1 MTHVL
6 TLIADPAKS
15 DLKDSIVAAVRD
27 ALLRSRGHVG
37 KLDWLAPGIACDLPF
52 AGIPPEAATAAARQ
66 ALANAPIDVA
76 ALSLA
81 SDRRKGLLVADME
94 STLIENE
101 MLDDLAAMVGIGE
114 EVATITRAAMNGE
127 LDFKNAVRER
137 VALLTGLPI
146 ERMEEAA
153 AQIRLMAGARTLVQT
168 MKAHGAYTAIV
179 SGGFLFF
186 TNQVR
191 GWLGADFDQA
201 NNLEI
206 ASGSLTGEVSE
217 PVLDRDGKLNALKRL
232 ARERKL
238 TIEQTLSV
246 GDGDNDIPMLQA
258 AGLGVAFHAKKRV
271 ADAVPVRIDHG
282 DLTALLYLQGYR
294 KSEFVS

>member
-1 MTHVL
+1 
-6 TLIADPAKS
+6 
-15 DLKDSIVAAVRD
+15 
-27 ALLRSRGHVG
+27 
-37 KLDWLAPGIACDLPF
+37 
-52 AGIPPEAATAAARQ
+52 
-66 ALANAPIDVA
+66 
-76 ALSLA
+76 
-81 SDRRKGLLVADME
+81 
-94 STLIENE
+94 

-114 EVATITRAAMNGE
+114 EVASITRAAMNGE

-153 AQIRLMAGARTLVQT
+153 AQIRLMPGARTLVQT
-168 MKAHGAYTAIV
+168 MRAHGAYTAIV

-232 ARERKL
+232 ARERGL
-238 TIEQTLSV
+238 TIADAVSV

-258 AGLGVAFHAKKRV
+258 AGLGVAFHAKPRV
-271 ADAVPVRIDHG
+271 AEAVPVRIDHG
-282 DLTALLYLQGYR
+282 DLTALLYLQG
-294 KSEFVS
+294 

>member
-27 ALLRSRGHVG
+27 ALTTAGARLAAP
-37 KLDWLAPGIACDLPF
+37 DWLAPSIACDLPF
-52 AGIPPEAATAAARQ
+52 SGLAGDRALAAARS
-66 ALANAPIDVA
+66 AVGSAPIDA
-76 ALSLA
+76 AVLPV
-81 SDRRKGLLVADME
+81 DGRRKGLLVADME

-114 EVATITRAAMNGE
+114 EVAAITRAAMNGE

-153 AQIRLMAGARTLVQT
+153 AQIKLMAGARTLVQT
-168 MKAHGAYTAIV
+168 MKAYGAYTAIV
-179 SGGFLFF
+179 SGGFLYF
-186 TNQVR
+186 TGQVR

-232 ARERKL
+232 ARERGL

-246 GDGDNDIPMLQA
+246 GDGDNDLPMLQA

-271 ADAVPVRIDHG
+271 AEAVPVRIDHG

>member
-27 ALLRSRGHVG
+27 ALTKADARVAAP
-37 KLDWLAPGIACDLPF
+37 DWLAASIACDLPF
-52 AGIPPEAATAAARQ
+52 SGLAGDHALAAARS
-66 ALANAPIDVA
+66 AVGDAPIDA
-76 ALSLA
+76 AVLPV
-81 SDRRKGLLVADME
+81 DGRRKGLLVADME

-179 SGGFLFF
+179 SGGFLYF
-186 TNQVR
+186 TGQVR
-191 GWLGADFDQA
+191 RRLGADFDQA

-206 ASGSLTGEVSE
+206 ASGSLTGEVRE

-232 ARERKL
+232 AAERKL

-246 GDGDNDIPMLQA
+246 GDGDNDIPMLQS
-258 AGLGVAFHAKKRV
+258 AGLGVAFRAKPRV
-271 ADAVPVRIDHG
+271 AEAVGVRIDHG

-294 KSEFVS
+294 QSEFVS

>member
-1 MTHVL
+1 M
-6 TLIADPAKS
+6 
-15 DLKDSIVAAVRD
+15 
-27 ALLRSRGHVG
+27 
-37 KLDWLAPGIACDLPF
+37 LPII
-52 AGIPPEAATAAARQ
+52 G
-66 ALANAPIDVA
+66 
-76 ALSLA
+76 
-81 SDRRKGLLVADME
+81 RRKRLLVADME

-114 EVATITRAAMNGE
+114 EVASITRAAMNGE

-153 AQIRLMAGARTLVQT
+153 ARIRLMAGARTLVQT

-232 ARERKL
+232 ARERGL

-246 GDGDNDIPMLQA
+246 GDGDNDLPMLQA

-271 ADAVPVRIDHG
+271 AEAVGVRIDHG

-294 KSEFVS
+294 RSEFVSW

>member
-6 TLIADPAKS
+6 TLIANPADPRL
-15 DLKDSIVAAVRD
+15 DDSIAGQVRAALVAHGGRVDKA
-27 ALLRSRGHVG
+27 
-37 KLDWLAPGIACDLPF
+37 DWLAPRLACDLPF
-52 AGIPPEAATAAARQ
+52 SGLAADAAVRAARGALADAPVDAAALQ
-66 ALANAPIDVA
+66 VHG
-76 ALSLA
+76 
-81 SDRRKGLLVADME
+81 RRKGLLVADME

-101 MLDDLAAMVGIGE
+101 MLDDLAEMIGIGD
-114 EVATITRAAMNGE
+114 EVSAITRAAMNGE

-146 ERMEEAA
+146 EKMEEAA
-153 AQIRLMAGARTLVQT
+153 ARMRLMPGARTLVQT
-168 MKAHGAYTAIV
+168 MKTHGAFTAIV

-186 TNQVR
+186 TNQIR
-191 GWLGADFDQA
+191 AQLGADYDQA

-232 ARERKL
+232 AAARGL
-238 TIEQTLSV
+238 TIADAISV
-246 GDGDNDIPMLQA
+246 GDGDNDVPMLQA
-258 AGLGVAFHAKKRV
+258 AGLGVAFRAKKRV
-271 ADAVPVRIDHG
+271 AEAVGVRIDHG

-294 KSEFVS
+294 QSEFVS

>member
-27 ALLRSRGHVG
+27 ALTKAGARVAAP
-37 KLDWLAPGIACDLPF
+37 DWLAPSIACDLPF
-52 AGIPPEAATAAARQ
+52 SGLDSDRALAAARS
-66 ALANAPIDVA
+66 AVGGAPIDA
-76 ALSLA
+76 AVVPV
-81 SDRRKGLLVADME
+81 DGRRKGLLVADME

-153 AQIRLMAGARTLVQT
+153 ARIRLMAGARTLVQT

-232 ARERKL
+232 ARERGL

-271 ADAVPVRIDHG
+271 AEAVPVRIDHG

-294 KSEFVS
+294 QSEFVS

>member
-15 DLKDSIVAAVRD
+15 DLKDSIVAAARD
-27 ALLRSRGHVG
+27 ALTTAGARVAATEV
-37 KLDWLAPGIACDLPF
+37 LAPSIACDLAF
-52 AGIPPEAATAAARQ
+52 SGLADDRALAAARI
-66 ALANAPIDVA
+66 ALAGAPIDVA
-76 ALSLA
+76 ALPVA
-81 SDRRKGLLVADME
+81 GRRKGLLVADME

-101 MLDDLAAMVGIGE
+101 MLDDLAAMVGIGA
-114 EVATITRAAMNGE
+114 EVAAITRAAMNGE

-146 ERMEEAA
+146 ERMEDAA
-153 AQIRLMAGARTLVQT
+153 AQIRLMPGARTLVQT

-232 ARERKL
+232 ARERGL
-238 TIEQTLSV
+238 TIAQSLSV

-271 ADAVPVRIDHG
+271 AEAVPVRIDHG

-294 KSEFVS
+294 RSEFVS

>member
-27 ALLRSRGHVG
+27 ALTKVG
-37 KLDWLAPGIACDLPF
+37 ARVAAPDWLAPSIACDLPF
-52 AGIPPEAATAAARQ
+52 SSLDGDRALAAARSIVGG
-66 ALANAPIDVA
+66 APIDA
-76 ALSLA
+76 AVLPV
-81 SDRRKGLLVADME
+81 DGRRKGLLVADME

-114 EVATITRAAMNGE
+114 EVAAITRAAMNGE

-153 AQIRLMAGARTLVQT
+153 AQIKLMAGARTLVQT

-179 SGGFLFF
+179 SGGFLYF
-186 TNQVR
+186 TGQVR

-246 GDGDNDIPMLQA
+246 GDGDNDLPMLQA

-271 ADAVPVRIDHG
+271 AEAVGVRIDHG

-294 KSEFVS
+294 QSEFVS

>member
-27 ALLRSRGHVG
+27 ALTKAGARVAAP
-37 KLDWLAPGIACDLPF
+37 DWLATSIACDLPF
-52 AGIPPEAATAAARQ
+52 SSLAGDRALATARSAVGS
-66 ALANAPIDVA
+66 APIDA
-76 ALSLA
+76 AVLPV
-81 SDRRKGLLVADME
+81 DGRRKWLLVADME

-114 EVATITRAAMNGE
+114 EVAAITRAAMNGE

-153 AQIRLMAGARTLVQT
+153 AQIRLMPGARTLVQT

-232 ARERKL
+232 AHERKL

-246 GDGDNDIPMLQA
+246 GDGDNDLPMLQA

-271 ADAVPVRIDHG
+271 AEAVRVRIDHG

-294 KSEFVS
+294 QSEFVSA